1 MIVSDCKGAIFDCD
15 GILVDSEQPWIDL
28 MTAYLRI
35 IGASHIPAEQLRGL
49 TAAEAVTS
57 LTEIHRSLGSPADAA
72 PPAAAEVDAA
82 YSDALADLHA
92 PMPGA
97 LEFVASMSGAIPV
110 AVASNGRAE
119 DIRGLLE
126 RAGMIDLFDIIV
138 TIDDVEHGKPDPA
151 PYLLAAQRLGVAA
164 SAVVAFEDSPVGSR
178 AAEAAGCT
186 LVGINA
192 DPDVELAGHVRLA
205 DFGQL
210 RFDRDAHSLHLLR

>member
-1 MIVSDCKGAIFDCD
+1 AIFDCD

-28 MTAYLRI
+28 MTAYLRR
-35 IGASHIPAEQLRGL
+35 IGASEIPAEQLRGL

-57 LTEIHRSLGSPADAA
+57 LGEIHESLGSLADAA

-82 YSDALADLHA
+82 YSHALADLSA

-97 LEFVASMSGAIPV
+97 LEFVTSMSGAIPV

-119 DIRGLLE
+119 DVRGLLK
-126 RAGMIDLFDIIV
+126 RAGMLDLFDVIV

-151 PYLLAAQRLGVAA
+151 PYLLAAQRLGLAA

-178 AAEAAGCT
+178 AAADAGCIV
-186 LVGINA
+186 VGIND
-192 DPDVELAGHVRLA
+192 DPDVELAGNVRLA

-210 RFDRDAHSLHLLR
+210 RFDRAARSLHLLR

>member
-1 MIVSDCKGAIFDCD
+1 MILSDLEGAIFDCD

-28 MTAYLRI
+28 MTSYLRTL
-35 IGASHIPAEQLRGL
+35 GASHIPAERLRGL

-57 LTEIHRSLGSPADAA
+57 LAEIHQHLGSPSAA
-72 PPAAAEVDAA
+72 TPPTAAEVDAA
-82 YSDALADLHA
+82 YSDALADLSA

-97 LEFVASMSGAIPV
+97 QEFVASMSGTVPV
-110 AVASNGRAE
+110 AVASNGRAA
-119 DIRGLLE
+119 DVRGLLE
-126 RAGMIDLFDIIV
+126 RAGMLRLFDIIV

-178 AAEAAGCT
+178 AAADAGCT
-186 LVGINA
+186 VIGIND
-192 DPDVELAGHVRLA
+192 DPDVELAGDVRLA

-210 RFDRDAHSLHLLR
+210 RFDRAAHSIHLLR